1 MKFFLFIFTLATILA
16 GLSAGQVWGEKA
28 DGLDLSNYRWQNRVL
43 LVYAP
48 SADFPAY
55 RRYVQEI
62 EGQRQSIQE
71 RDLLILR
78 ILEQGQSF
86 RGEMLLSPEAAASLV
101 QRFGVR
107 KGEPRAVIIG
117 KDGGV
122 KLNRAAFVPMAEI
135 FALIDSMPMR
145 RQEFKEK
152 R

>member
-1 MKFFLFIFTLATILA
+1 MKFFLFIFTLATVLA
-16 GLSAGQVWGEKA
+16 GLSVGQVKA
-28 DGLDLSNYRWQNRVL
+28 AENRELSEYRWQNRIL
-43 LVYAP
+43 LVFAP

-62 EGQRQSIQE
+62 EGQRQGIQE

-86 RGEMLLSPEAAASLV
+86 RGGALLRPEAAASLV

-107 KGEPRAVIIG
+107 RGETRVVLIG

-122 KLNRAAFVPMAEI
+122 KLDRAALVPMAEI
-135 FALIDSMPMR
+135 FGLIDSMPMR
-145 RQEFKEK
+145 RQELKEK